1 MKTSRIK
8 VTNTFN
14 LETTKNL
21 KPSTTYSI
29 PSTKI
34 ANLHR
39 PILREEAMNVK
50 SSLDQSLLEDV
61 RVSDSSLEKW
71 KLNHGIPDKQI
82 SGESLDMSGKAF
94 GSLMERI
101 KELCTGYDRQNFR
114 NLGDSDCFCKALP
127 SKGMAKK

>member
-1 MKTSRIK
+1 
-8 VTNTFN
+8 
-14 LETTKNL
+14 
-21 KPSTTYSI
+21 
-29 PSTKI
+29 
-34 ANLHR
+34 
-39 PILREEAMNVK
+39 MNVK

-61 RVSDSSLEKW
+61 RVSDSSLDKW

-82 SGESLDMSGKAF
+82 SGESLGMSGKAF

>member
-14 LETTKNL
+14 LKTTKNL

-61 RVSDSSLEKW
+61 RVSDSSLE
-71 KLNHGIPDKQI
+71 N
-82 SGESLDMSGKAF
+82 
-94 GSLMERI
+94 
-101 KELCTGYDRQNFR
+101 
-114 NLGDSDCFCKALP
+114 
-127 SKGMAKK
+127 